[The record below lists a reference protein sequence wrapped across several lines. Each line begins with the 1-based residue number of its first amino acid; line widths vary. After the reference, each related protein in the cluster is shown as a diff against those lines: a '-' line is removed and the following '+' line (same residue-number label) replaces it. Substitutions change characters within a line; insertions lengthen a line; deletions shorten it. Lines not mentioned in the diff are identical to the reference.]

1 MSHTSKLRRLLVQ
14 SLLRFQLLR
23 VVDAIPSESRK
34 RLAMF
39 QEREK
44 QRRQSDIS
52 PLIAYGYGRLK
63 MTSDSVKNN

>member
-1 MSHTSKLRRLLVQ
+1 
-14 SLLRFQLLR
+14 
-23 VVDAIPSESRK
+23 
-34 RLAMF
+34 MF